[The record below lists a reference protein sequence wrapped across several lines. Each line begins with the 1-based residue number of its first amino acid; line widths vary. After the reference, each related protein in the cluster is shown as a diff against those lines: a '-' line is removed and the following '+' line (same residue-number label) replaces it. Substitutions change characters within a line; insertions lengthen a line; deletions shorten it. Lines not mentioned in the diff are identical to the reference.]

1 MDLGDGPGNLSAGLA
16 ASKCEM
22 MLLADHG
29 QRRVP
34 GACSRNSVTQA
45 AALTDTSLKE
55 RGSVL
60 GLVTAN
66 RRPWLGLL
74 CAVLALAPVAAARTS
89 ASPSRSTT
97 KRPSSSSKTAASKST
112 SRKTGKRSSRV
123 MRASRQKGGWRH
135 SGQQVIATER
145 ARQIQ
150 QALIREH
157 YLDGQATGQWDN
169 RTKVAMEHYQ
179 ASNGW
184 QTKKLPDSR
193 ALIKLGLGP
202 DRSNLINPDTAFIA
216 QPEAGKG
223 GAPQN

>member
-1 MDLGDGPGNLSAGLA
+1 M
-16 ASKCEM
+16 
-22 MLLADHG
+22 
-29 QRRVP
+29 
-34 GACSRNSVTQA
+34 
-45 AALTDTSLKE
+45 
-55 RGSVL
+55 

-89 ASPSRSTT
+89 ASPSRSTS
-97 KRPSSSSKTAASKST
+97 KKSPSPRRASSKTVSSKST
-112 SRKTGKRSSRV
+112 SSKTGKRSSRV
-123 MRASRQKGGWRH
+123 TRASGQKGGWRH

-157 YLDGQATGQWDN
+157 YMDGQATGQWDS
-169 RTKVAMEHYQ
+169 RTKTAMEHYQ

>member
-1 MDLGDGPGNLSAGLA
+1 M
-16 ASKCEM
+16 
-22 MLLADHG
+22 
-29 QRRVP
+29 
-34 GACSRNSVTQA
+34 
-45 AALTDTSLKE
+45 
-55 RGSVL
+55 

-89 ASPSRSTT
+89 SSRSSNKKSSARSVSSKT
-97 KRPSSSSKTAASKST
+97 SSSKTT
-112 SRKTGKRSSRV
+112 SGKTSKRSSRV
-123 MRASRQKGGWRH
+123 TRASRQKGGWRH

-157 YLDGQATGQWDN
+157 YLDCEATGQWDN

-216 QPEAGKG
+216 QPEPGKG
-223 GAPQN
+223 GSPQN